1 MYTNKIDM
9 FKQNRH
15 PYKEKQTCTNEIDM
29 YGQRQAHMHKNRQV
43 HCTMYIQDKYE
54 LMKTNM

>member
-1 MYTNKIDM
+1 M

-15 PYKEKQTCTNEIDM
+15 LYKDKQKCTNEIDM
-29 YGQRQAHMHKNRQV
+29 YGQRQAHMDKNRQV
-43 HCTMYIQDKYE
+43 HYTMYILDKYE